1 MRGTLDETLGKVGG
15 REMEKT
21 LEIVYQPQARF
32 KVQAVTRCSSSIP
45 GTYRKWV
52 WLPCKWLKR
61 FHITEVYPQLLL
73 QYCMAQWILYS
84 IYIVSF
90 PDQFSCLLWF
100 QSSVMF
106 GMKTMFSFLTWN
118 TKLSYMYSAN
128 NIACVVAGH
137 TEAVIAV
144 RFSPDGR

>member
-52 WLPCKWLKR
+52 
-61 FHITEVYPQLLL
+61 
-73 QYCMAQWILYS
+73 
-84 IYIVSF
+84 
-90 PDQFSCLLWF
+90 
-100 QSSVMF
+100 
-106 GMKTMFSFLTWN
+106 
-118 TKLSYMYSAN
+118 
-128 NIACVVAGH
+128 
-137 TEAVIAV
+137 
-144 RFSPDGR
+144 